1 MGISTPVCKL
11 VKVSFNKLFCSCAL
25 HVAARA
31 LLFYPAKI
39 ITITEYIGEKESK
52 IYEISLNNISSCKV
66 FRINCTQIYLFELNI
81 SLARYLIIFSYL
93 FLSVQKY

>member
-1 MGISTPVCKL
+1 MLIVAMGISTPVCKL

-39 ITITEYIGEKESK
+39 IMITEYIGGKENNIRK
-52 IYEISLNNISSCKV
+52 YTKYSLNNISSCKV
-66 FRINCTQIYLFELNI
+66 FTINCTQIYLNLT
-81 SLARYLIIFSYL
+81 YLLQDI
-93 FLSVQKY
+93 